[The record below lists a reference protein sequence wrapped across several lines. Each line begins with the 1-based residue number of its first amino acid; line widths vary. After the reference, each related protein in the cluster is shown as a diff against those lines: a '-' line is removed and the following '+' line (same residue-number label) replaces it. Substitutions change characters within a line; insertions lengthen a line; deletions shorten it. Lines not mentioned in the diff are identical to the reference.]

1 MYDYLSAQGTDW
13 IKNNKKDRAGW
24 QARSSYLY
32 TTQVISLISPDT
44 DFLRLIIDFLHRK
57 LQ

>member
-1 MYDYLSAQGTDW
+1 MYDYLFARGTGW

>member
-1 MYDYLSAQGTDW
+1 MYDYLSARGTGW
-13 IKNNKKDRAGW
+13 INNNKKDRAGW

>member
-1 MYDYLSAQGTDW
+1 MYDYLSARGTGW
-13 IKNNKKDRAGW
+13 INNNKKDRAGW

-32 TTQVISLISPDT
+32 TKQVIPLNSPDT
-44 DFLRLIIDFLHRK
+44 DFLRLIIDFLHKK

>member
-1 MYDYLSAQGTDW
+1 MYDYLFARGTGW
-13 IKNNKKDRAGW
+13 IKNNKKDRAY
-24 QARSSYLY
+24 QPARSSYLY
-32 TTQVISLISPDT
+32 TKQVIPLNSPDT

>member
-1 MYDYLSAQGTDW
+1 MYDYLFAQGTGW
-13 IKNNKKDRAGW
+13 INNNKKDRACW

-44 DFLRLIIDFLHRK
+44 DFLRLIIDFLHKK